1 MNRQAD
7 DSNPVKHYLIQRL
20 LFLLPTLLGALTLVF
35 VLIHLIPGDPVEVML
50 GETATSADKQELRR
64 NLGLDQPLLTQYRN
78 FLTNLAAGDL
88 GRSLY
93 EQADVAEIIG
103 ARLPATLQLALCAMI
118 AALAISFSLAIL
130 AAVNRGRWPDRGA
143 LLFSLFG
150 LSLPNFWLGPLLM
163 IAFSIQL
170 GWTPVSGRGG
180 ISHLVLPALTLGLGM
195 AAILTR
201 ILRASLL
208 QVMTDD
214 FVRTARAKGLPEKQ
228 VWLKHTLRNALM
240 SVITIMSLQFGALL
254 AGSLITETIF
264 SWPGIGR
271 LTVQAI
277 QTRDYPLV
285 QGCVLVIALSYILVN
300 FLTDLLYKLVDPR
313 VSYE

>member
-1 MNRQAD
+1 MKRYFI
-7 DSNPVKHYLIQRL
+7 HRL
-20 LFLLPTLLGALTLVF
+20 LLLLPTLFGALTLVF
-35 VLIHLIPGDPVEVML
+35 ALIHLIPGDPVEIML

-64 NLGLDQPLLTQYRN
+64 NLGLDQPLLTQYQS
-78 FLTNLAAGDL
+78 FLTNFAAGNL
-88 GRSLY
+88 GKSLY
-93 EQADVAEIIG
+93 EQASVSKIIA
-103 ARLPATLQLALCAMI
+103 ARLPATLELALCAMI
-118 AALAISFSLAIL
+118 AALLIAFPLATL
-130 AAVNRGRWPDRGA
+130 AAVNRGRWLDRGA

-163 IAFSIQL
+163 LVFSIQL

-180 ISHLVLPALTLGLGM
+180 LGHVLLPALTLGLGM

-208 QVMTDD
+208 QTMHED
-214 FVRTARAKGLPEKQ
+214 FVRTARAKGLAETQ
-228 VWLKHTLRNALM
+228 VWLKHTLRHALL
-240 SVITIMSLQFGALL
+240 STITIMSLQFGALL

-285 QGCVLVIALSYILVN
+285 QGCVLVIAVAYLLVN
-300 FLTDLLYKLVDPR
+300 FVTDLLYKLADPR
-313 VSYE
+313 VSYEK

>member
-1 MNRQAD
+1 MKRF
-7 DSNPVKHYLIQRL
+7 LLRRL
-20 LFLLPTLLGALTLVF
+20 LLLLPTLLGALSLVF

-50 GETATSADKQELRR
+50 GETATAADKEALRR
-64 NLGLDQPLLTQYRN
+64 SLGFDRPLATQYRS
-78 FLTNLAAGDL
+78 FLSNLAAGDL

-93 EQADVAEIIG
+93 EPASVVHIIG
-103 ARLPATLQLALCAMI
+103 ARLPATLQLASCALI
-118 AALAISFSLAIL
+118 AAVLISFPLATL
-130 AAVNRGRWPDRGA
+130 AASRRGSWIDRSA
-143 LLFSLFG
+143 LCFSLLG

-163 IAFSIQL
+163 IVFSIQL
-170 GWTPVSGRGG
+170 GWAPVSGRGG
-180 ISHLVLPALTLGLGM
+180 LSHLFLPAITLGLGM
-195 AAILTR
+195 AAILVR

-208 QVMTDD
+208 QVMHQDY
-214 FVRTARAKGLPEKQ
+214 VQTARAKGLREHR
-228 VWLKHTLRNALM
+228 VWLKHVLRNALL
-240 SVITIMSLQFGALL
+240 SVITIMSLQFGGLL

-285 QGCVLVIALSYILVN
+285 QGCVLVIAVSYVLIN

-313 VSYE
+313 VSYGD

>member
-1 MNRQAD
+1 MKRYF
-7 DSNPVKHYLIQRL
+7 VQRL
-20 LFLLPTLLGALTLVF
+20 LLLLPTLFGALTLVF

-64 NLGLDQPLLTQYRN
+64 NLGLDQPLLIQYRN
-78 FLTNLAAGDL
+78 FLTNLATGDL

-93 EQADVAEIIG
+93 EHSSVGKIIG
-103 ARLPATLQLALCAMI
+103 ARLPATLMLAICAMI
-118 AALAISFSLAIL
+118 AALVVSCPLAIL
-130 AAVNRGRWPDRGA
+130 AALNRGGWLDRGA

-163 IAFSIQL
+163 IVFSIQL

-180 ISHLVLPALTLGLGM
+180 INHLVLPGMTLGLGM

-208 QVMTDD
+208 QVMNED
-214 FVRTARAKGLPEKQ
+214 FVRTARAKGLAEKQ
-228 VWLKHTLRNALM
+228 VWLKHMLRNALM

-254 AGSLITETIF
+254 AGSLITETVF

-285 QGCVLVIALSYILVN
+285 QGCILVIAVSYILVN
-300 FLTDLLYKLVDPR
+300 FLTDILYKLVDPR

>member
-1 MNRQAD
+1 MKQFLLR
-7 DSNPVKHYLIQRL
+7 RL
-20 LFLLPTLLGALTLVF
+20 LLLLPTLLGAVSLVF

-50 GETATSADKQELRR
+50 GETATSTDKEALRKT
-64 NLGLDQPLLTQYRN
+64 LGLDRPLATQYKS
-78 FLTNLAAGDL
+78 FLLGLAAGDL

-93 EQADVAEIIG
+93 EPAGVAQIVG
-103 ARLPATLQLALCAMI
+103 ARLPATLLLASCAMI
-118 AALAISFSLAIL
+118 AAVLISFPLATL
-130 AAVNRGRWPDRGA
+130 AAMRRGTWIDRLA
-143 LLFSLFG
+143 LTFSLLG

-163 IAFSIQL
+163 IVFSIQL

-180 ISHLVLPALTLGLGM
+180 LSHLFLPAITLGLGM
-195 AAILTR
+195 AAILVR

-208 QVMTDD
+208 DVIHQDYVQ
-214 FVRTARAKGLPEKQ
+214 TARAKGLREPRI
-228 VWLKHTLRNALM
+228 WLKHVLRNAML
-240 SVITIMSLQFGALL
+240 SVITIMSLQFGGLL

-285 QGCVLVIALSYILVN
+285 QGCVLVIATSYVLIN
-300 FLTDLLYKLVDPR
+300 FITDLLYKFVDPR
-313 VSYE
+313 VQYGD

>member
-1 MNRQAD
+1 MKRYFI
-7 DSNPVKHYLIQRL
+7 HRL
-20 LFLLPTLLGALTLVF
+20 LLLLPTLFGALTLVF
-35 VLIHLIPGDPVEVML
+35 ALIHLIPGDPVEIML

-64 NLGLDQPLLTQYRN
+64 GLGLDQPLLTQYRN
-78 FLTNLAAGDL
+78 FLTNLAAGNL

-93 EQADVAEIIG
+93 EPASVAEIIRV
-103 ARLPATLQLALCAMI
+103 RLPATLELALCAMI
-118 AALAISFSLAIL
+118 AALLISFPLATL
-130 AAVNRGRWPDRGA
+130 AAVNRGRLLDRGA

-163 IAFSIQL
+163 MLFSIQL
-170 GWTPVSGRGG
+170 GWAPVSGRGG
-180 ISHLVLPALTLGLGM
+180 LSHLFLPALTLGLGM

-208 QVMTDD
+208 QTMHED
-214 FVRTARAKGLPEKQ
+214 FVRTARAKGLAEKQ
-228 VWLKHTLRNALM
+228 VWLKHTLRHALM

-285 QGCVLVIALSYILVN
+285 QGCVLVIAVAYLLVN
-300 FLTDLLYKLVDPR
+300 FVTDLLYKLADPR
-313 VSYE
+313 ISYEK